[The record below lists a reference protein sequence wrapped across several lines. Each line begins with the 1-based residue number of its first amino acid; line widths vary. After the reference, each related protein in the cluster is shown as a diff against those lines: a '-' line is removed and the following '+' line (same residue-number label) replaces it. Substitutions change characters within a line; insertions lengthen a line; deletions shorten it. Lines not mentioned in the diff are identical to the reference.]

1 MQVMLC
7 LVIDLSFTFDLR
19 WPIVYEKLLPFKN
32 RVPWYAHPE
41 ALQNSFIVRGALTA
55 VLKVIRLK

>member
-1 MQVMLC
+1 M
-7 LVIDLSFTFDLR
+7 VIDPFTFDLR

-41 ALQNSFIVRGALTA
+41 ALQNSFIVRGALIA
-55 VLKVIRLK
+55 VLKVMRLK